1 MSIKSDGTL
10 RHAQEAIRDKC
21 GVTGLGRP
29 MEPCPNGISGLARL
43 RCSIR
48 GNEKQDPFSKQ
59 SQRSTEES
67 KGFLVCTTCH
77 QRAMHDP
84 GCQGEYSHVGRYDKC
99 H

>member
-1 MSIKSDGTL
+1 MESVVWRGSDAL
-10 RHAQEAIRDKC
+10 SVEMRNKI
-21 GVTGLGRP
+21 P
-29 MEPCPNGISGLARL
+29 M
-43 RCSIR
+43 
-48 GNEKQDPFSKQ
+48 FSKQ